1 MYKSELPPKVKPN
14 TDQAMAPANSP
25 FQRMVSVS
33 MSAKG
38 KVTTKAAMSCTVL
51 AERTSHG

>member
-51 AERTSHG
+51 